1 MKRKCIYTKF
11 ALRCFR
17 TISILCAFFLLISE
31 LYFFYKCSQIEFKN
45 LNIIFTEIINIISLF
60 FFIFTSIFPHKLGGL
75 SIIAYTYACF
85 IIPFEPE
92 NYMGIL
98 MYFLGTSLL
107 FARGFLKRQR
117 KFKIYILCIILFALT
132 LTNLRFG
139 FPIFIDYFVKNLGAI
154 LVLFLYTFFI
164 RTHYINIIVYEDK
177 KLNIANYPKLNERD
191 CRILQ
196 RIQKGEKYSAIAKEE
211 NITEGSLKNRLHYVF
226 NVMETGDKQGFLSY
240 YDDWDLFYDNSIF
253 SHKLKS

>member
-1 MKRKCIYTKF
+1 MKRKCMYTKF

-31 LYFFYKCSQIEFKN
+31 LYFFFKCSQIEFKN

-117 KFKIYILCIILFALT
+117 KFKICILCIILFALN

-139 FPIFIDYFVKNLGAI
+139 FPIFIDYFVKNLGADY
-154 LVLFLYTFFI
+154 FT
-164 RTHYINIIVYEDK
+164 E
-177 KLNIANYPKLNERD
+177 NEP
-191 CRILQ
+191 
-196 RIQKGEKYSAIAKEE
+196 
-211 NITEGSLKNRLHYVF
+211 
-226 NVMETGDKQGFLSY
+226 
-240 YDDWDLFYDNSIF
+240 SIF
-253 SHKLKS
+253 I